1 MSLWGWWSNKAA
13 AAPGGANKS
22 AGERSSRPQAS
33 RERRT
38 GRSPYSDQYETI
50 VGRGHTRPT
59 AAFGAPTLIWHI
71 GVWPR
76 RMLNEETGGDPCDPH
91 DTADQEHDE
100 ARRLFGLRRRAWIE
114 EIDRNLRGLEE
125 GGRLRQG
132 QPGRD
137 KRFLGKPGANK
148 EAPLVDTGSVGME
161 LWWRDPTDARD
172 DSLDNAIRVRL
183 QVDLTAD
190 YVTYCF
196 YMDIGRT
203 WDGRPG
209 VGERRT
215 EVLAAVADVQRICK
229 TDRAPSPDT
238 LTPPDDLDPL
248 EDDVLMSA
256 RNLLYVRIWEEFTRE
271 MGFSL
276 QSLSG
281 ERGEV
286 FANFRGL
293 VMPSAVQ
300 PSAMGPTS
308 LAKFSGDPKFD
319 ADGPEANAVI
329 KAHWP
334 FARRVTPGADYRE
347 FIACGVMNW
356 RALYITALG
365 ASSQH
370 DPSEDRP
377 RAISDKGETDI
388 GVREDEVEGVADST
402 INDDRCVWRRRGR
415 EGHNHPVRYLLLTKG
430 QPNPRQIGRIVER
443 INAMGTMRLFA
454 LKDLGAIRSADGPIR
469 MLGQELDMITGEW
482 SSKRQLVE
490 GLSSFRKLDDAR
502 YSPDYDDIQGDLKYV
517 STPGPTGQLIRL
529 IGRVLY
535 FIVMPGRAKRV
546 FHEEQNNK
554 VLDAKYQLL
563 YRISSRIEGKLI
575 KLGARLD
582 ALGSD
587 AVGGLHFRINRSRH
601 YAREFRVLLKTLNVG
616 SVPTWVSYEQFVM
629 RGLQPAFDEISDT
642 GRRLRA
648 LRARLGTVTEM
659 IETSAL
665 VGQSAATRHN
675 TAVLRSATAILLS
688 ILGAVMLRITF
699 PKVWGA
705 IVNWLHGPISQLDAE
720 VSAQLAEMLNRLGP
734 WAVVW
739 AVLLMAALSI
749 LYALYRRLAYWL
761 RRPVRGGNPG
771 RFAYE
776 P

>member
-1 MSLWGWWSNKAA
+1 MVWRWWPSAD
-13 AAPGGANKS
+13 KS
-22 AGERSSRPQAS
+22 GERVQ
-33 RERRT
+33 EDKRRRRQLSWQRRSGT
-38 GRSPYSDQYETI
+38 SPYSDQYETI

-59 AAFGAPTLIWHI
+59 ATFGAPTLIWHVA
-71 GVWPR
+71 VWPR
-76 RMLNEETGGDPCDPH
+76 STLGGVKDGQPCDPH
-91 DTADQEHDE
+91 DTADKEHDD
-100 ARRLFGLRRRAWIE
+100 ALRLFADRRHAWIS
-114 EIDRNLRGLEE
+114 EIDETLCGLETC
-125 GGRLRQG
+125 GRLRRG
-132 QPGRD
+132 KPSAGRA
-137 KRFLGKPGANK
+137 KRFAVPGSRKPIDAGA
-148 EAPLVDTGSVGME
+148 VGME
-161 LWWRDPTDARD
+161 LWWHDPADAQGDSHAD
-172 DSLDNAIRVRL
+172 DIRVRL

-190 YVTYCF
+190 YVSYCF

-209 VGERRT
+209 AGRRRS
-215 EVLAAVADVQRICK
+215 ELLAAVESVQRICRA
-229 TDRAPSPDT
+229 DRAASPDD
-238 LTPPDDLDPL
+238 LVPPDDLDPN
-248 EDDVLMSA
+248 EDGELLRA

-271 MGFSL
+271 MNFSL
-276 QSLSG
+276 QSLAG

-293 VMPSAVQ
+293 VMPAAAWPGGASA
-300 PSAMGPTS
+300 P

-334 FARRVTPGADYRE
+334 LARRITPAADYRE

-370 DPSEDRP
+370 DPDEGRP
-377 RAISDKGETDI
+377 NAISDKSEADV
-388 GVREDEVEGVADST
+388 GVRQDEVAGNADST
-402 INDDRCVWRRRGR
+402 LDDDGSVWKRRGR
-415 EGHNHPVRYLLLTKG
+415 DGHNHPVRYLLLTKG
-430 QPNPRQIGRIVER
+430 QPNHRQIGRIVER

-454 LKDLGAIRSADGPIR
+454 LKDLEAIRSADGPIR

-482 SSKRQLVE
+482 SSKRQQVE
-490 GLSSFRKLDDAR
+490 GLTSFWKLDSAR
-502 YSPDYDDIQGDLKYV
+502 YSPDYSDIQEDLKYV
-517 STPGPTGQLIRL
+517 STPGPVGQFVRFV
-529 IGRVLY
+529 GRVVY

-546 FHEEQNNK
+546 FHEEQNNR

-582 ALGSD
+582 RLGRE
-587 AVGGLHFRINRSRH
+587 AVGGPHFRINRSRH
-601 YAREFRVLLKTLNVG
+601 YVREFRVLLKTLNVG
-616 SVPTWVSYEQFVM
+616 NVPTWVSYDQFVM

-688 ILGAVMLRITF
+688 IVGVVVLRLTF
-699 PKVWGA
+699 PKVWEA
-705 IVNWLHGPISQLDAE
+705 IANWLRGPISQIDSD
-720 VSAQLAEMLNRLGP
+720 VSKQVIEILNRLGP
-734 WAVVW
+734 WALVW
-739 AVLLMAALSI
+739 GVLGLAALS
-749 LYALYRRLAYWL
+749 LMYALYRRLVYWL
-761 RRPVRGGNPG
+761 RS
-771 RFAYE
+771 
-776 P
+776 

>member
-1 MSLWGWWSNKAA
+1 MAFWGWWRTEDD
-13 AAPGGANKS
+13 PGQDGEDEDRQRGKTRQVD
-22 AGERSSRPQAS
+22 AGQ
-33 RERRT
+33 RRA
-38 GRSPYSDQYETI
+38 GGSPYSEQYETI

-59 AAFGAPTLIWHI
+59 ATFGAPTLVWQV

-76 RMLNEETGGDPCDPH
+76 RTLNGEPGAEGCDPH
-91 DTADQEHDE
+91 DTADKEHDQ
-100 ARRLFGLRRRAWIE
+100 ARRLFGKRRRAWIE
-114 EIDRNLRGLEE
+114 EIDQNLQGLEAS
-125 GGRLRQG
+125 GRLRRG
-132 QPGRD
+132 QPGKGRD
-137 KRFLGKPGANK
+137 KRFLAKTGGMR

-161 LWWRDPTDARD
+161 LWWHDPTDAEEVR
-172 DSLDNAIRVRL
+172 LDNAIRVRL

-196 YMDIGRT
+196 YMDAGHT

-209 VGERRT
+209 VGQRRT
-215 EVLAAVADVQRICK
+215 DLLAAVTRVQGICQA
-229 TDRAPSPDT
+229 DRASLPDQ
-238 LTPPDDLDPL
+238 LTPPHDLDVDQDQEL
-248 EDDVLMSA
+248 LRL
-256 RNLLYVRIWEEFTRE
+256 RNLLYVRIWEQFTRE

-276 QSLSG
+276 QSLAG

-293 VMPSAVQ
+293 VMPAGPLPDTLSA
-300 PSAMGPTS
+300 AS

-334 FARRVTPGADYRE
+334 FARRITPAADYRE

-370 DPSEDRP
+370 DQGEDRP
-377 RAISDKGETDI
+377 AAISDKDEADI
-388 GVREDEVEGVADST
+388 GVREAEVAGNADST
-402 INDDRCVWRRRGR
+402 LDDDRCVWKRLGR

-430 QPNPRQIGRIVER
+430 APNQRQIGRIVER

-454 LKDLGAIRSADGPIR
+454 LKDLDAIRSADGPIR
-469 MLGQELDMITGEW
+469 MLGQELDKITGEW
-482 SSKRQLVE
+482 SRKRQMVE
-490 GLSSFRKLDDAR
+490 ELSSFWKLYGAR
-502 YSPDYDDIQGDLKYV
+502 FSSRYRDIQEDLRYV
-517 STPGPTGQLIRL
+517 STPGPAGILARYV
-529 IGRVLY
+529 GRALY
-535 FIVMPGRAKRV
+535 FMVMPGRRAKRM

-563 YRISSRIEGKLI
+563 YRISSTIEGKLI

-582 ALGSD
+582 GLGSE

-601 YAREFRVLLKTLNVG
+601 YVREFRVLLKTLNVG
-616 SVPTWVSYEQFVM
+616 NVPTWVSYEQFVL
-629 RGLQPAFDEISDT
+629 RGLQPAFDEIADT

-648 LRARLGTVTEM
+648 LRARLGSVTEM

-688 ILGAVMLRITF
+688 ILGVVVLRITF
-699 PKVWGA
+699 PKVWDA
-705 IVNWLHGPISQLDAE
+705 IVNWLHGPISHVDAE
-720 VSAQLAEMLNRLGP
+720 VSEHLVRMLNWLGP

-739 AVLLMAALSI
+739 AVATLAISGF
-749 LYALYRRLAYWL
+749 LYRAVAGWWV
-761 RRPVRGGNPG
+761 RRRAG
-771 RFAYE
+771 RSAIE
-776 P
+776 ETGP